1 MEIKESILAQVERFE
16 GYCLRK
22 RSLEGD
28 IESTL
33 TRIDEKAVGVVER
46 AEYELEK
53 TKGECAELDARF
65 EKARRGD
72 YEKAEPFHIP
82 LESGVHTSLDV
93 RKDGGAPEAHS
104 AALANSA
111 PNEPIQPE
119 AVIPS
124 SSISTSAADSDG
136 FSVVSTQPQGASR
149 STDQESSSD
158 HSRDDASDEL
168 LPLLVQRYTDLCHE
182 RRTLQEEIED
192 RLERKE
198 RMAAERLRCA
208 KIALEATRQRAVEI
222 VAALNEASG
231 GDTKIDLPA
240 AWISLAADHG
250 SGSGPTETQCTIVHA
265 PIIDPVK
272 PVTPPSPPKETTP
285 PPSIV
290 VPPEPDTVRP
300 SAVEP
305 LLQSVPRRIP
315 AAQMPAATPPAVT
328 APLPQPSS
336 FTPTQRAIFA
346 KYEELMVAAKAA
358 GSGVSMEKVP
368 WPLLPPTISQ
378 YPHKNILAAH
388 LENSKVT
395 AFIVGY
401 VRWKSWNLQVE
412 GRSILAD
419 WEQLHS
425 QVPEKKTGGRACAQ
439 KVVLILRILVRS

>member
-1 MEIKESILAQVERFE
+1 MESKESILAQVERFE
-16 GYCLRK
+16 AYCLRK
-22 RSLEGD
+22 RNLEGD

-33 TRIDEKAVGVVER
+33 IRTDEKAVGVVER
-46 AEYELEK
+46 AEFELEK
-53 TKGECAELDARF
+53 TKGECAELEARF

-72 YEKAEPFHIP
+72 FEKAEPLRIP
-82 LESGVHTSLDV
+82 LESGLHSSLDV
-93 RKDGGAPEAHS
+93 REDGGAPEAHS

-111 PNEPIQPE
+111 PDEPIQPE

-124 SSISTSAADSDG
+124 SSIATSAADSDD

-149 STDQESSSD
+149 STDEESSSD

-208 KIALEATRQRAVEI
+208 KIALETTRQRAVEI

-240 AWISLAADHG
+240 AWISPAADHG
-250 SGSGPTETQCTIVHA
+250 PGSGPMETQFTIANA

-290 VPPEPDTVRP
+290 VPPEPDTVRS
-300 SAVEP
+300 SAVEH
-305 LLQSVPRRIP
+305 LSQSVLRRMP
-315 AAQMPAATPPAVT
+315 AAQMPAATPPAVP
-328 APLPQPSS
+328 APLPQLT
-336 FTPTQRAIFA
+336 FTTTQQAIFA
-346 KYEELMVAAKAA
+346 KYEELMVAAKTA

-368 WPLLPPTISQ
+368 WPLLTPTMSQ
-378 YPHKNILAAH
+378 YPHKNITASH
-388 LENSKVT
+388 LENSRVT
-395 AFIVGY
+395 AFVEGY
-401 VRWKSWNLQVE
+401 ARWKSWNLQVE
-412 GRSILAD
+412 GKSILAD

-425 QVPEKKTGGRACAQ
+425 QVPERKTGGRACMQ
-439 KVVLILRILVRS
+439 KVVWILRILVRS

>member
-1 MEIKESILAQVERFE
+1 MESKESILAQVERFE
-16 GYCLRK
+16 DYCLSK

-33 TRIDEKAVGVVER
+33 TRIDEKAVGVVEH

-53 TKGECAELDARF
+53 TKGECAELEARF

-72 YEKAEPFHIP
+72 FEKAEPFRIP
-82 LESGVHTSLDV
+82 LESGLHTSLDV
-93 RKDGGAPEAHS
+93 RKDGGAPEARN
-104 AALANSA
+104 AAIANSP

-119 AVIPS
+119 PVIPS
-124 SSISTSAADSDG
+124 SSILTSAADSDG
-136 FSVVSTQPQGASR
+136 FSVVSTQPQDANR

-198 RMAAERLRCA
+198 RIAAERLRCA
-208 KIALEATRQRAVEI
+208 KIALETTRQRAVEI

-250 SGSGPTETQCTIVHA
+250 PGSGPIETQFTIVHA

-290 VPPEPDTVRP
+290 VPPEPDTVRS
-300 SAVEP
+300 SAVEH
-305 LLQSVPRRIP
+305 LSQSFLRRVP
-315 AAQMPAATPPAVT
+315 AAQMPAATPPAVP
-328 APLPQPSS
+328 APLPQP
-336 FTPTQRAIFA
+336 TLTATQYAIFA

-368 WPLLPPTISQ
+368 WPLLTPTISQ
-378 YPHKNILAAH
+378 YPHKNIIAAH

-395 AFIVGY
+395 AFFEGY
-401 VRWKSWNLQVE
+401 ARRKSWNLQVE
-412 GRSILAD
+412 GKSVLSD

-425 QVPEKKTGGRACAQ
+425 QVPEKKTGGRACMQ
-439 KVVLILRILVRS
+439 KVVWILRILVRS

>member
-1 MEIKESILAQVERFE
+1 MESKESILAQVERFE
-16 GYCLRK
+16 DYCLRK
-22 RSLEGD
+22 RNLEGD

-33 TRIDEKAVGVVER
+33 IRIDEKAVGVVER
-46 AEYELEK
+46 AEYELER
-53 TKGECAELDARF
+53 TKRECAELETRF

-72 YEKAEPFHIP
+72 FEKAEPFRIP
-82 LESGVHTSLDV
+82 LESGLHTSLDV
-93 RKDGGAPEAHS
+93 RQDGGAPEARN

-111 PNEPIQPE
+111 AIQPE
-119 AVIPS
+119 PAIPS

-149 STDQESSSD
+149 STDQESSTD
-158 HSRDDASDEL
+158 HSRDDTSDEL

-198 RMAAERLRCA
+198 RLAAERLRCA
-208 KIALEATRQRAVEI
+208 KIALETTRQRAVEI

-250 SGSGPTETQCTIVHA
+250 PGSGPIETQFTIVHA

-272 PVTPPSPPKETTP
+272 AVTPPSPPKETTP

-290 VPPEPDTVRP
+290 VPPEPDTVRS
-300 SAVEP
+300 SAVEH
-305 LLQSVPRRIP
+305 LSQSFLRRVP
-315 AAQMPAATPPAVT
+315 AAQMPAATPPAVP
-328 APLPQPSS
+328 APLPQP
-336 FTPTQRAIFA
+336 TLTATQYAIFA

-368 WPLLPPTISQ
+368 WPLLTPTISQ
-378 YPHKNILAAH
+378 YPHKNIIAAH

-395 AFIVGY
+395 AFFEGY
-401 VRWKSWNLQVE
+401 ARRKSWNLQVE
-412 GRSILAD
+412 GKSVLSD

-425 QVPEKKTGGRACAQ
+425 QVPEKKTGGRACMQ
-439 KVVLILRILVRS
+439 KVVWILRILVRS

>member
-1 MEIKESILAQVERFE
+1 MESRESILAQVERFE
-16 GYCLRK
+16 NYCLKK
-22 RSLEGD
+22 RNLEGD

-33 TRIDEKAVGVVER
+33 TRIDKKAVGVVER

-53 TKGECAELDARF
+53 TKGECAELEARF

-72 YEKAEPFHIP
+72 FEKAKPFRIP
-82 LESGVHTSLDV
+82 PNSGLHSSPDV
-93 RKDGGAPEAHS
+93 KKDGGAPETRN

-124 SSISTSAADSDG
+124 SSISTSAADSDS

-158 HSRDDASDEL
+158 HSRDETSDEL

-182 RRTLQEEIED
+182 RRALQEEIED

-208 KIALEATRQRAVEI
+208 KIALETTRQRAVEI

-240 AWISLAADHG
+240 AWISLAADHR
-250 SGSGPTETQCTIVHA
+250 SASGPIGTQFTIAHA

-272 PVTPPSPPKETTP
+272 PVTPLSPQKETIP

-290 VPPEPDTVRP
+290 VPPEPDTVRS
-300 SAVEP
+300 SAVEH
-305 LLQSVPRRIP
+305 LSQSILRRMP
-315 AAQMPAATPPAVT
+315 AAQMPAATPSAVP
-328 APLPQPSS
+328 APLPQPT
-336 FTPTQRAIFA
+336 FTTTQQAIFA
-346 KYEELMVAAKAA
+346 KYEELIVAAKTA

-368 WPLLPPTISQ
+368 WPLLTPTISQ
-378 YPHKNILAAH
+378 YPHKNIIAAH
-388 LENSKVT
+388 LENSRVT
-395 AFIVGY
+395 AFVEGY
-401 VRWKSWNLQVE
+401 ARWKSWNLQVE
-412 GRSILAD
+412 GKSVLAD

-425 QVPEKKTGGRACAQ
+425 QVPERKTGGRACMQ
-439 KVVLILRILVRS
+439 KVVWILRILVRS